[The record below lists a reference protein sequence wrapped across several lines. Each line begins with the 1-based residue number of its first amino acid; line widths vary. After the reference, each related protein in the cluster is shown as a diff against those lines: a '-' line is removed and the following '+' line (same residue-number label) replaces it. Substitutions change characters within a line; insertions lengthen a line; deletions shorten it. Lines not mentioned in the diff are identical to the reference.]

1 MVDTPVGASTVA
13 TVTQTVVVNP
23 TISHTESSSHGGTVK
38 INNQGVDPVYVDTVA
53 DVNDTTG
60 FKILAGG
67 SHSFKVGRNERLYAF
82 GTAPVDIRTV
92 FTH

>member
-1 MVDTPVGASTVA
+1 MVDTPVGISVIAA
-13 TVTQTVVVNP
+13 ATQTVVVNP

-38 INNQGVDPVYVDTVA
+38 INNKGADPIYIDTVA

-67 SHSFKVGRNERLYAF
+67 SHSFKVGKGERLYAY
-82 GTAPVDIRTV
+82 GTAPVDIRSV
-92 FTH
+92 FIH